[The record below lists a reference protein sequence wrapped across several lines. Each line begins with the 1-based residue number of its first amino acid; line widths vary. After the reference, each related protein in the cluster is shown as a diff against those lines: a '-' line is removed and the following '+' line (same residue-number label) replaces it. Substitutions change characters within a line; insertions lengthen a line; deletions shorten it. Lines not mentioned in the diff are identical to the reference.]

1 MATSASPQ
9 AAPQQAAH
17 KGGGKLKLILL
28 IVVVLL
34 LLLVIAGAAYFFLV
48 MKNGP
53 RTAAPGQQAQQQQAV
68 VVDNSAPPVFFAID
82 PFTVNLQSD
91 DGERYLHLGLTLKL
105 TDGKEA
111 DVLKEHMPEIRSR
124 ILLLLSNKHPAD
136 LSTSDGK
143 TALINEIKTQIEQP
157 FVPGGP
163 SNPVSDVL
171 FTDFVVQ

>member
-9 AAPQQAAH
+9 AAPQPAAH

-34 LLLVIAGAAYFFLV
+34 LLVAIAGAAYFFLV
-48 MKNGP
+48 MKSGP
-53 RTAAPGQQAQQQQAV
+53 HATPAQGQSQQQQPV

-105 TDGKEA
+105 ADAKEA

-124 ILLLLSNKHPAD
+124 ILLLLSNKHPSD
-136 LSTSDGK
+136 LSTAEGK
-143 TALINEIKTQIEQP
+143 TALIGEIKTQIEQP
-157 FVPGGP
+157 FVQGGP
-163 SNPVSDVL
+163 GNPVVDVL